1 MSWFGDSDL
10 PLQKRLDTA
19 FLDFKAFCK
28 ARQISCS
35 QPPFSVKLALWKVYV
50 FCLSGLSLL
59 VLYVNVCA
67 HRLIHPCCVTA
78 KIVKKHN
85 EILMTAKAYNNRCI
99 LEWLAHVL
107 GQARVN
113 AADDRIS
120 MMFLAMMLAQTDRGC
135 LCRKATNSCLRAVVP
150 RHAFWQRNS
159 MARFMGML
167 ERAGR
172 FLPLGKTNAAC
183 VPV

>member
-1 MSWFGDSDL
+1 MLFFF
-10 PLQKRLDTA
+10 R
-19 FLDFKAFCK
+19 FKSFDAI
-28 ARQISCS
+28 RQC
-35 QPPFSVKLALWKVYV
+35 VRGHKLIDPY
-50 FCLSGLSLL
+50 
-59 VLYVNVCA
+59 
-67 HRLIHPCCVTA
+67 CVTA
-78 KIVKKHN
+78 KILKKRN

-113 AADDRIS
+113 AVDDRIS
-120 MMFLAMMLAQTDRGC
+120 MMFLAMMLAQTERIS

-150 RHAFWQRNS
+150 RRTLWQRNS

-172 FLPLGKTNAAC
+172 FLPLGKNKC
-183 VPV
+183 SIMLQVSSRGEQISNCRLPGQNNNPGKSILKGSHV

>member
-1 MSWFGDSDL
+1 MAIAISLCRKDWTQPSWISKPFA
-10 PLQKRLDTA
+10 KLD
-19 FLDFKAFCK
+19 
-28 ARQISCS
+28 
-35 QPPFSVKLALWKVYV
+35 KLAVPNRHSLSSWHFGK
-50 FCLSGLSLL
+50 FMFFLSGLSLL
-59 VLYVNVCA
+59 VLYVNVCV
-67 HRLIHPCCVTA
+67 HKLIHPCCVTA

-135 LCRKATNSCLRAVVP
+135 LCWKATNSCLRAVVP